1 MIKFYLNRKTTLF
14 TYHLL
19 FQESINYAFAKQQ
32 LKKEKQGRKDE
43 TQRIG

>member
-19 FQESINYAFAKQQ
+19 FQESKQLLLTNKELLDSLAHQ
-32 LKKEKQGRKDE
+32 LLLEN
-43 TQRIG
+43 